1 MRSLSASL
9 LALAVVLASSALS
22 GCASGSSARAGDATT
37 WTPTLT
43 DQTSGTDA
51 LLIGSHAIDE
61 NVVWLSGTGGTV
73 VRTTDGGATWT
84 ASVIPGTD
92 TLQLRDIH
100 AHDAQ
105 TAWALSIGSG
115 ASSRIFKTTDGG
127 ASWRTTFVNDEPD
140 GFLDC
145 FSFWDARHG
154 LAFSDSI
161 EDGLY
166 LLTTSDGGETWQRI
180 PPSALPDPLPGEGS
194 FAASGTCVTTRGRSL
209 GWAGMGN
216 ASPARVL
223 RTDDR
228 GASWTVASVPVV
240 AGDAAGL
247 ASVAFRTNEVGVALG
262 GDIARPDSLAD
273 TVARTTDGGRSWTQG
288 GRLPFNGAAYGS
300 AYVPGT
306 RSVVAVGPGGV
317 ALSQDDG
324 ATWTLVDEQTFWGVT
339 AVSTDAIWLVG
350 PEGRIAMMRLTT
362 DEG

>member
-1 MRSLSASL
+1 MRL
-9 LALAVVLASSALS
+9 LAHSSIAMLVLVLASSILS
-22 GCASGSSARAGDATT
+22 GCGSSARAGEATV

-43 DQTSGTDA
+43 DQASGTEE
-51 LLIGSHAIDE
+51 LLIGSYAVSED
-61 NVVWLSGTGGTV
+61 VVWLSGRGGTV
-73 VRTTDGGATWT
+73 VRTTDGGATWS

-92 TLQLRDIH
+92 TLQFRDIH
-100 AHDAQ
+100 AVDGQ

-127 ASWRTTFVNDEPD
+127 SSWRTTFINEEPD

-166 LLTTSDGGETWQRI
+166 LLTTSDGGETWQRV
-180 PPSALPDPLPGEGS
+180 PTSALPDALPGEGS

-209 GWAGMGN
+209 GWVGMGN

-247 ASVAFRTNEVGVALG
+247 ASVAFRTDEIGVALG

-273 TVARTTDGGRSWTQG
+273 TVARTADSGRTWTRG
-288 GRLPFNGAAYGS
+288 GRLPFNGAAYG
-300 AYVPGT
+300 ATYVPE
-306 RSVVAVGPGGV
+306 SNALVAVGPGGV
-317 ALSQDDG
+317 ALSHDDG
-324 ATWTLVDEQTFWGVT
+324 QTWSLVDDRTFWGLT
-339 AVSTDAIWLVG
+339 AVSPDAAWLVG
-350 PEGRIAMMRLTT
+350 PDGRIAKMRLTA
-362 DEG
+362 DDG

>member
-1 MRSLSASL
+1 MRLLSLSSVAL
-9 LALAVVLASSALS
+9 VLALASSIFS
-22 GCASGSSARAGDATT
+22 GCGSSARAGDSTL

-51 LLIGSHAIDE
+51 LLIGSHAVSED
-61 NVVWLSGTGGTV
+61 VVWLSGTGGTV
-73 VRTTDGGATWT
+73 VRTTDGGATWS

-100 AHDAQ
+100 AMDAQ

-127 ASWRTTFVNDEPD
+127 SSWRTTFVNDEPD

-145 FSFWDARHG
+145 LSFWDARHG

-161 EDGLY
+161 EGDLY
-166 LLTTSDGGETWQRI
+166 LLTTQDGGETWQRV
-180 PPSALPDPLPGEGS
+180 PTSALPDALPGEGS

-216 ASPARVL
+216 VSPARVL

-228 GASWTVASVPVV
+228 GASWSVASVPVV

-247 ASVAFRTNEVGVALG
+247 ASVAFRTDEIGVALG

-273 TVARTTDGGRSWTQG
+273 TVGRTTDGGRTWTRG
-288 GRLPFNGAAYGS
+288 GRLPFTGAAYG
-300 AYVPGT
+300 AMYVPE
-306 RSVVAVGPGGV
+306 SNALVAVGPGGV
-317 ALSQDDG
+317 ALSHDDG
-324 ATWTLVDEQTFWGVT
+324 LTWALVDDRTFWGLT
-339 AVSTDAIWLVG
+339 AVSPDAVWRVG
-350 PEGRIAMMRLTT
+350 PDGRIAKMRLTA
-362 DEG
+362 DES